1 MPSALPHRPVPPT
14 APSAPQ
20 SRPMLAATVPCR
32 VKFQDGRVLH
42 FGPGAPHFTMSLR
55 DEAEWCWFLQTGRLK
70 AARAFLEG
78 RYDVEGNLMEAVQF
92 KQAQTGRKERRWAWL
107 AALAPQRW
115 IQSRDRAA
123 QSIRFHYDRSNDF
136 YRLFLDSQMVYSCAY
151 WESPQVSLDAAQA
164 AKLDLIC
171 RKLNLQSGDSF
182 LDIGCGWGA
191 LVRHAARQFGA
202 QVEGCTLSP
211 SQQQYATERIRAE
224 GLQERVQVRLQD
236 YRELNGRYQRIA
248 SIGMFEHVG
257 RRRLPIYFRRV
268 HALLQE
274 GGLFLNHGIIRP
286 QGVTDDAETFYLQ
299 REIFPG
305 GELTS
310 LSEVVRIAEEAG
322 FEVLDVENLRPH
334 YALTCQAW
342 VRRLQ
347 EHAAECRALVGDRT
361 LRAWLLYLAGSA
373 ANFDSGHTDIHQIL
387 MARRGCRTPRPLHRS
402 AMYRRESTGVGR

>member
-1 MPSALPHRPVPPT
+1 MPVVQPRYPFPP
-14 APSAPQ
+14 APSPAP
-20 SRPMLAATVPCR
+20 PMPAAAPAVPFQ
-32 VKFQDGRVLH
+32 VKFRDGRALH
-42 FGPGAPHFTMSLR
+42 FGLGSPRFTIILR
-55 DEAEWCWFLQTGRLK
+55 DETEWRWFLQAGRLE
-70 AARAFLEG
+70 AARAFLDG
-78 RYDVEGNLMEAVQF
+78 RYDLDGNLMEAVQF
-92 KQAQTGRKERRWAWL
+92 KQAQTVRKERLWAWL

-115 IQSRDRAA
+115 LQSRRRAA
-123 QSIRFHYDRSNDF
+123 ESIRFHYDRSNDF
-136 YRLFLDSQMVYSCAY
+136 YRLFLDEQMVYSCAY
-151 WESPQVSLDAAQA
+151 WESPQLSLDAAQA

-171 RKLNLQSGDSF
+171 RKLNLQPGHSF

-191 LVRHAARQFGA
+191 LVRHAARQYGA
-202 QVEGCTLSP
+202 HAEGCTLSP
-211 SQQQYATERIRAE
+211 SQQQYASERARSE
-224 GLQERVQVRLQD
+224 GLNERVQVRLQD
-236 YRELNGRYQRIA
+236 YRELRGRYQRIA
-248 SIGMFEHVG
+248 SVGMFEHVG

-286 QGVTDDAETFYLQ
+286 QGVNDDAETFYLQ

-310 LSEVVRIAEEAG
+310 LSDVIRIAEDSG

-347 EHAAECRALVGDRT
+347 ERAAECRNLVGERT
-361 LRAWLLYLAGSA
+361 WRAWLLYLAGSA

-387 MARRGCRTPRPLHRS
+387 MARRGSRTSRPLHRA
-402 AMYRRESTGVGR
+402 AMYRRKNAGPDR

>member
-1 MPSALPHRPVPPT
+1 VT
-14 APSAPQ
+14 
-20 SRPMLAATVPCR
+20 
-32 VKFQDGRVLH
+32 
-42 FGPGAPHFTMSLR
+42 LR
-55 DEAEWCWFLQTGRLK
+55 DETEWRWFLQSGRLE

-92 KQAQTGRKERRWAWL
+92 KQAQTGRAERLWAWL
-107 AALAPQRW
+107 AAHDPQRW
-115 IQSRDRAA
+115 RQSRRRAA
-123 QSIRFHYDRSNDF
+123 ESIRFHYDRSNDF
-136 YRLFLDSQMVYSCAY
+136 YRLFLDEQMVYSCAY

-171 RKLNLQSGDSF
+171 RKLNIQPGDSF

-191 LVRHAARQFGA
+191 LVRHAARQYGA
-202 QVEGCTLSP
+202 RAEGCTLSP
-211 SQQQYATERIRAE
+211 SQQQYAIGRAGSE

-236 YRELNGRYQRIA
+236 YRELSGRYPRIA
-248 SIGMFEHVG
+248 SVGMFEHVG

-299 REIFPG
+299 HEIFPG

-310 LSEVVRIAEEAG
+310 LSEVIRIAEEAG

-347 EHAAECRALVGDRT
+347 ERAAECRALVGERT
-361 LRAWLLYLAGSA
+361 WRAWLLYLAGSA

-387 MARRGCRTPRPLHRS
+387 MARRGSRTQRPLHRA
-402 AMYRRESTGVGR
+402 AMYHREDTGAATRPRRRVEV

>member
-1 MPSALPHRPVPPT
+1 MPVVQSHLPSPPVPSPARPMT
-14 APSAPQ
+14 ASAP
-20 SRPMLAATVPCR
+20 AVPWQ
-32 VKFQDGRVLH
+32 VKFRDGRALY
-42 FGPGAPHFTMSLR
+42 FGLGSPRFTFTVR
-55 DEAEWCWFLQTGRLK
+55 DEAEWRWFLRAGRLE
-70 AARAFLEG
+70 AARAFLGG

-92 KQAQTGRKERRWAWL
+92 KQAQAARKERRWAWL

-171 RKLNLQSGDSF
+171 HKLNVRPGDRF

-202 QVEGCTLSP
+202 QAEGCTLSP

-224 GLQERVQVRLQD
+224 GLQERVRVRLQD
-236 YRELNGRYQRIA
+236 YRELQGRYERIA

-257 RRRLPIYFRRV
+257 RRRLLGYFRRV
-268 HALLQE
+268 HTLLEE

-286 QGVTDDAETFYLQ
+286 QGVTDDDETFYLQ

-310 LSEVVRIAEEAG
+310 LPEVVRIAEEAG

-387 MARRGCRTPRPLHRS
+387 MARRGSRTPRPLHRA
-402 AMYRRESTGVGR
+402 AMYRYGGETMDR